1 MACNMLYFQFILYPG
16 SEGMPRLEGIET
28 ELEFNMLIENAC
40 LKECPD

>member
-1 MACNMLYFQFILYPG
+1 
-16 SEGMPRLEGIET
+16 MPRLEGIET